1 MKPNKKLTPLLELR
15 NISYNL
21 KTDSGDTK
29 QILKDINLTLY
40 KNDFVGITGKSGSGK
55 TTLLKIIAGLLTQT
69 KGRILHFGHD
79 PKITVVFED
88 ASLFPWLDVQ
98 ENIRLGLR
106 SSHLSEKDE
115 NNKVEEVID
124 LIGLGD
130 YTKSY
135 PKELSAGMKQRVN
148 FARALA
154 SEPDILLMDDPFV
167 SLDILT
173 AESLKNDLFD
183 FLNQDIVKIQA
194 MLMVTHNI
202 HDIMMLCSSV
212 LVMKNKPAELH
223 SSRIIDLPF
232 PRVQTSKKYNKI
244 LEEIYND
251 LSDETNISIK
261 GKRINLYKSYLK
273 LVNIPPLSI
282 IEFLNILIKKYNGSC
297 DIKHLTKKLNI
308 KETNLEQI
316 LCFADLLN
324 FTRNNDGKIKITAF
338 GNTLIET
345 MSLEE
350 QQILFGKQLIKEIPI
365 VKILKAVSS
374 KRRIKS
380 IISESLT
387 EKQSEKLVNALI
399 SWAKFGKLI

>member
-1 MKPNKKLTPLLELR
+1 MKDNKKLMPLLELK
-15 NISYNL
+15 NICYSL
-21 KTDSGDTK
+21 KTDSGEK
-29 QILKDINLTLY
+29 RQILKDINLTLH
-40 KNDFVGITGKSGSGK
+40 KNDFIGITGKSGSGK
-55 TTLLKIIAGLLTQT
+55 TTLLKIISGLLKQT
-69 KGRILHFGHD
+69 KGKISYFD
-79 PKITVVFED
+79 KPPKVTVVFED
-88 ASLFPWLDVQ
+88 ASLFPWLNVQ
-98 ENIRLGLR
+98 ENIQLGLR
-106 SSHLSEKDE
+106 SSYLSEKDE

-130 YTKSY
+130 YAKSY

-183 FLNQDIVKIQA
+183 LLNQDIVKIQA

-212 LVMKNKPAELH
+212 LVIKNKPAELY
-223 SSRIIDLPF
+223 SSRVIDLPF
-232 PRVQTSKKYNKI
+232 PRIQTSKKYNKI
-244 LEEIYND
+244 LEEIYHD

-261 GKRINLYKSYLK
+261 GKKINLYKNYLK
-273 LVNIPPLSI
+273 LVSI
-282 IEFLNILIKKYNGSC
+282 TPISVIEFLDILMKRYNGSY
-297 DIKHLTKKLNI
+297 DIKTLATKLKIEDSKLE
-308 KETNLEQI
+308 KI

-324 FTRNNDGKIKITAF
+324 FIRNNDNKTKITAF
-338 GNTLIET
+338 GKTLVET
-345 MSLEE
+345 TSPEE

-365 VKILKAVSS
+365 IKILKAVSS
-374 KRRIKS
+374 KKKMKS
-380 IISESLT
+380 IISDSLT
-387 EKQSEKLVNALI
+387 EKQSDKLVEALI